1 MSFESTFR
9 RSLKNKSIAQLEAMI
24 LDLCEQC
31 LDAEVSRQAAPRL
44 RSKRNICIN
53 ERRKRRIAQ
62 RDMITPARIA
72 A

>member
-9 RSLKNKSIAQLEAMI
+9 RSLRSKSLSQLESMI
-24 LDLCEQC
+24 LDLSESV
-31 LDAEVSRQAAPRL
+31 LDAQVSRQAAPRL
-44 RSKRNICIN
+44 VAKWRCAVN

-62 RDMITPARIA
+62 RDMIDPARIA